1 MKRIIWLLVL
11 VAAGYAVWKYYPEIE
26 RIARERT
33 GVEQGPKE
41 GRGIDA
47 IPDSLPGSK
56 PSGTRDAVAPSQAV
70 SISRPD
76 EAEIAKKHPM
86 PQFKPIEELVGG
98 WKKIPASAFPRQ
110 VTLKAP
116 ATLKLTSGVGTS
128 VVEAGRTV
136 YALASTPDGALVIAP
151 APDAVMRGTVPMAST
166 DFQAI
171 LEAVYEQFK
180 KRVRAEVEQR
190 REAARLEA
198 AQAAGSV
205 AVAVVG
211 APQGESPSAET
222 LAAIGPKP
230 RQNEDLTV
238 PIVEASIAER
248 QRTRK
253 HAEPP
258 ADAKLGWRA
267 IHYREIGGKPYWVTG
282 VRYTARTIFG
292 EFPAEALALIR
303 HNKVERWIYAGT
315 GEPLP

>member
-1 MKRIIWLLVL
+1 MKRFIWLLVL
-11 VAAGYAVWKYYPEIE
+11 VAAGYAVWRYYPEIE

-33 GVEQGPKE
+33 GVEQGSKE
-41 GRGIDA
+41 GQGVEA

-56 PSGTRDAVAPSQAV
+56 STGTREAVAPPDAV
-70 SISRPD
+70 SVSRPD

-136 YALASTPDGALVIAP
+136 YALAGTPEGALVIAP
-151 APDAVMRGTVPMAST
+151 APDAVMRGTVPMDST
-166 DFQAI
+166 DFQAV
-171 LEAVYEQFK
+171 LGAVYEQFK

-190 REAARLEA
+190 REAARREA
-198 AQAAGSV
+198 AQASRT

-230 RQNEDLTV
+230 RQNDDLTV

-248 QRTRK
+248 QRTKK

-258 ADAKLGWRA
+258 ADAKLGWRPL
-267 IHYREIGGKPYWVTG
+267 HYREIGGKPYWVAG